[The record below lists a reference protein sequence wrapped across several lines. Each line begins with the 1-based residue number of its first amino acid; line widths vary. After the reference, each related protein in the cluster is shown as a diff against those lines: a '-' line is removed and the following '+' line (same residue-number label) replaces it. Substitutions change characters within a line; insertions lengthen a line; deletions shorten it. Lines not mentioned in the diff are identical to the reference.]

1 MNCYVPCVLTSKIAR
16 HRKSILHAGS
26 VSYPRFFSSKHC
38 DTTIAISPKALLADS
53 ESTFNSIRK
62 NRKYIM
68 LFTFSFG
75 HFLIWLTKPCP
86 GFFWHEKLRPS
97 LKNESKK
104 AGQRQLLQPFA
115 MGSLLWL
122 AALEVHTI
130 RWEIQPYLTRSQWN
144 MGDYFSLKFHL

>member
-1 MNCYVPCVLTSKIAR
+1 MLKLKLQNELYLCVLTSKIAR

-38 DTTIAISPKALLADS
+38 DTTIAISAKALLA
-53 ESTFNSIRK
+53 NSQSASMRK

-68 LFTFSFG
+68 LLSFG
-75 HFLIWLTKPCP
+75 HFLIWLTKPCAV
-86 GFFWHEKLRPS
+86 FFWHEKLRPS

-115 MGSLLWL
+115 MGSHYEKKLTKNIRPTDILL
-122 AALEVHTI
+122 VFSKC
-130 RWEIQPYLTRSQWN
+130 SQI
-144 MGDYFSLKFHL
+144 Y